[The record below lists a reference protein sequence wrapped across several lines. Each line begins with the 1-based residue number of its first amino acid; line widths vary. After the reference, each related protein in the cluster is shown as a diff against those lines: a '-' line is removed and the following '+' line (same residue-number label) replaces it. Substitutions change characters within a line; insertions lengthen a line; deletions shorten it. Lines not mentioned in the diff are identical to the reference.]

1 MFPFD
6 VFEDVK
12 KGARGADICQWV
24 RNNFGKECGMILWE
38 AKNAQQFSKEWIT
51 KLKKD
56 QQEAGA
62 DIAVIATVTL
72 PKEIGGFGI
81 MDDVW
86 VTDYKTAM
94 CLAMALR
101 HGLINVAREKMVVA
115 NQSTVKDIVYRYVT
129 SQEFTLQIKVGRC
142 GL

>member
-1 MFPFD
+1 LTTC
-6 VFEDVK
+6 V
-12 KGARGADICQWV
+12 ADICQRV
-24 RNNFGKECGMILWE
+24 RNNIGKECGMILWE
-38 AKNAQQFSKEWIT
+38 AKNAQNFSKDWIT
-51 KLKKD
+51 KLKAD

-86 VTDYKTAM
+86 VTDYKTAI

-101 HGLINVAREKMVVA
+101 YGLTKTGAKQFEI
-115 NQSTVKDIVYRYVT
+115 
-129 SQEFTLQIKVGRC
+129 
-142 GL
+142 